1 MPHVFQLLLPPDFCI
16 SRQAPKPLT
25 PSSLEKLP
33 RNSRSI
39 AVLLLC
45 PLSLLVGVKFRVFG
59 SRESPALPPALPPNC
74 SLVFA
79 GKILKAKLRTAK
91 LRTGKN
97 ERSDELE
104 GPSHECTA
112 FVTPWIWVL
121 GRDKL

>member
-1 MPHVFQLLLPPDFCI
+1 MSTCLLIRLRRHPFHFRTVTVFVI
-16 SRQAPKPLT
+16 
-25 PSSLEKLP
+25 
-33 RNSRSI
+33 
-39 AVLLLC
+39 
-45 PLSLLVGVKFRVFG
+45 
-59 SRESPALPPALPPNC
+59 
-74 SLVFA
+74 
-79 GKILKAKLRTAK
+79 ILKAKLRTAK